1 MWWKHCGL
9 GGWFGGVGGRGVCK
23 SYCTPLQ
30 VSNERLQ
37 GSRTRSG
44 YDAGFNWKRLAETQV
59 RVLGPQWVIIK
70 MRGSSPSENK

>member
-1 MWWKHCGL
+1 MVEALW
-9 GGWFGGVGGRGVCK
+9 GGWLVWGVGGGVCK
-23 SYCTPLQ
+23 SYCIPLQ

-59 RVLGPQWVIIK
+59 RVLGLQWVIIK
-70 MRGSSPSENK
+70 MRGSSPSQNK

>member
-1 MWWKHCGL
+1 MWWKHCGE
-9 GGWFGGVGGRGVCK
+9 GGWFAGWGWGG
-23 SYCTPLQ
+23 YCIPLQ
-30 VSNERLQ
+30 VSNEKLQ

-59 RVLGPQWVIIK
+59 RVLGLQWVIIK